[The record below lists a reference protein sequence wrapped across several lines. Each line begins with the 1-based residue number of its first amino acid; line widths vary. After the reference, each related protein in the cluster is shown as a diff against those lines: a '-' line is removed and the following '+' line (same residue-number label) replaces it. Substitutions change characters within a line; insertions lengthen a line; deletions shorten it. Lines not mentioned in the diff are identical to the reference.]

1 MTETQATYNISTKR
15 SSDGQFTQKEYG
27 EKKLRTMKLSDHA
40 WDTLDAMARERNISR
55 TDVIEEL
62 TRQRLNPVDKQAIVR
77 EALQEFIQYKQ
88 DAYGK
93 NAMQRNK
100 EFTMHSRTWDVF
112 REFLKLVNSLPEKL
126 KLSR

>member
-1 MTETQATYNISTKR
+1 MTEQTAAYNINVKR
-15 SSDGQFTQKEYG
+15 DSDGQFSQKEYG
-27 EKKLRTMKLSDHA
+27 EKKLRSMKLSDHA
-40 WDTLDAMARERNISR
+40 WDTLEAIARERNISR

-62 TRQRLNPVDKQAIVR
+62 TRQRLNTIDKQAIVA

-93 NAMQRNK
+93 NAMQRHK
-100 EFTMHSRTWDVF
+100 QFTMDARTWDVF
-112 REFLKLVNSLPEKL
+112 REFLKLVNTLPEKL

>member
-1 MTETQATYNISTKR
+1 MTEQTATYNVAMKR
-15 SSDGQFTQKEYG
+15 DSDGQFIPKEYG
-27 EKKLRTMKLSDHA
+27 EKKLRSMKLSDHA
-40 WDTLDAMARERNISR
+40 WDTLETMARERNISR

-62 TRQRLNPVDKQAIVR
+62 TRQRLNPVDKQAIVK

-93 NAMQRNK
+93 HNMQRDK
-100 EFTMHSRTWDVF
+100 QFTMDARTWDVF